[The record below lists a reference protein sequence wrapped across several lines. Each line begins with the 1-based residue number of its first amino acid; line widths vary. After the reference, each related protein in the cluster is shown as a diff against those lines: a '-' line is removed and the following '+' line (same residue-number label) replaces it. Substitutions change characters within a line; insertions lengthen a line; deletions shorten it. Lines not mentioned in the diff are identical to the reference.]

1 MPIEGGC
8 GEESMATIDS
18 ARTMTGVGAGILDR
32 ERTIATA
39 GFNRWLAPPAALC
52 IHLCIGMA
60 YGFSVFWLPL
70 SRAIGL
76 TAPAACPDMT
86 LLQELFTTTCDWRVA
101 SLGWMFTLFFVVLGV
116 SAAIWGGWLE
126 RVGPRKAGFV
136 AALCWAGG
144 LLIGAFGIY
153 VHQLWIMWLGCGVI
167 GGVGL
172 GLGYISPVSTLIKW
186 FPDHRGMATG
196 MAIMGFGGGAMIG
209 APLANIL
216 MSGGEFFGFNFGSVH
231 FVLLSP
237 GFFAGFKSPADVGA
251 WQTFLTMGVIYF
263 VFMAIGA
270 FAYRVTPPSW
280 QPDGWTPPSK
290 SNAMISKA
298 SVHLDNAHKTPQFW
312 LIWWVLCLNVSA
324 GIGVIGMASPMLQE
338 IFAGKLIGLPDVGFN
353 ALSAAQKA
361 TIAAIAAGFTGL
373 LSLFNIGGRFFWA
386 SLSDRIGRKGTY
398 YCFFLLGI
406 ALYALAPTFAEMG
419 SKLLFVL
426 GFGIILSMYGGGF
439 ATVPAYLADMFGTQF
454 VGAIHGRLLTA
465 WSTAGIIGPVVVNY
479 IREFQLAAGVP
490 RDQLYNTT
498 MYILCAMLIAG
509 LICNYLIKP
518 VDPKWHMSE
527 AEVARLQA
535 ATAGAGAQ
543 PAGSFGIGKGGLD
556 AKVALFWAF
565 VAIPLAWGVLKT
577 LQSAVAIF

>member
-1 MPIEGGC
+1 MTTL
-8 GEESMATIDS
+8 SS
-18 ARTMTGVGAGILDR
+18 AGTMSGAGTGILDR
-32 ERTIATA
+32 EHTIAKA
-39 GFNRWLAPPAALC
+39 GFNRWLVPPAALC

-76 TAPAACPDMT
+76 TAPKACPDMT
-86 LLQELFTTTCDWRVA
+86 LVQELFTTTCDWKVA
-101 SLGWMFTLFFVVLGV
+101 SMGWMFTLFFVVLGV
-116 SAAIWGGWLE
+116 SAALWGGWLE
-126 RVGPRKAGFV
+126 RAGPRKAGFV
-136 AALCWAGG
+136 AALCWGGG
-144 LLIGAFGIY
+144 LLVGAFGIY
-153 VHQLWIMWLGCGVI
+153 VHQLWIMWLGAGVI

-216 MSGGEFFGFNFGSVH
+216 INHFKTPTSVG
-231 FVLLSP
+231 V
-237 GFFAGFKSPADVGA
+237 
-251 WQTFLTMGVIYF
+251 WQTFTCLGVIYF
-263 VFMAIGA
+263 IFMTIGA
-270 FAYRVTPPSW
+270 FAYRVTPAGWRPE
-280 QPDGWTPPSK
+280 GWTPPVK
-290 SNAMISKA
+290 KNTMITENN
-298 SVHLDNAHKTPQFW
+298 VHLDNAHKTPQFW
-312 LIWWVLCLNVSA
+312 LIWWVLTLNVSA

-338 IFAGKLIGLPDVGFN
+338 IFAGKLIGMPNLDFG
-353 ALSAAQKA
+353 ALSRQSRK
-361 TIAAIAAGFTGL
+361 TSIAAIAAGFTGL

-406 ALYALAPTFAEMG
+406 ALYALEPTFAAMG
-419 SKLLFVL
+419 SKFLFVI

-439 ATVPAYLADMFGTQF
+439 STVPAYLADMFGTQF

-490 RDQLYNTT
+490 RDHLYNTT

-518 VDPKWHMSE
+518 VDPKWHMSAE
-527 AEVARLQA
+527 EVAKLQDVKDS
-535 ATAGAGAQ
+535 TVTS
-543 PAGSFGIGKGGLD
+543 GSFGIGFGGLD
-556 AKVALFWAF
+556 WKAALFWAF
-565 VAIPLAWGVLKT
+565 VGIPLAWGVWIT
-577 LQSAVAIF
+577 LQSAAKIL